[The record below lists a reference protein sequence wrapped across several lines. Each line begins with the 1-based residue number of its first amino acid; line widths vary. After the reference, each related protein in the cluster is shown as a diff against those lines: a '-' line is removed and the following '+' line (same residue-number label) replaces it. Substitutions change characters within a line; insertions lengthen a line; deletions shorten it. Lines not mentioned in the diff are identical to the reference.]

1 MTHPRETSGMPDAKA
16 SPLPE
21 GRLSGRQ
28 VFVDLVRQA
37 LATAAREGWP
47 RLVLCDADFADW
59 PLGERE
65 VIASLNAWAVRGR
78 TMQLLARDYS
88 VVRQWHPRF
97 VQWRTTWSHL
107 VEAQACAGASAD
119 EMPSVL
125 WSPGWTLQ
133 RLDTVRCALVAS
145 RDAER
150 RVALQE
156 ALQQWSLKG
165 APGFPAS
172 TLGL

>member
-1 MTHPRETSGMPDAKA
+1 MTEPNNPS
-16 SPLPE
+16 SPPALPE
-21 GRLSGRQ
+21 GRLAGRTA
-28 VFVDLVRQA
+28 FVELVRQA
-37 LATAAREGWP
+37 LAVAAQEGWM
-47 RLVLCDADFADW
+47 RIVLCDPDFTDW

-65 VIASLNAWAVRGR
+65 VVASLNAWARRGR
-78 TMQLLARDYS
+78 SMQLLASDYS
-88 VVRQWHPRF
+88 LLRLQHPRF

-107 VEAQACAGASAD
+107 VEAQGCASASAD
-119 EMPSVL
+119 ELPSVL

-133 RLDTVRCALVAS
+133 RLDTVRCTMVVS

-156 ALQQWSLKG
+156 QLHQWWLKG
-165 APGFPAS
+165 SSAFPAS